1 VSRPYLVL
9 RHHPEFRRLWAAQL
23 LSMVGTQI
31 QSAAAHWHI
40 YLLTGSPIALGAL
53 GLSRVLPIIVFSLL
67 GGVVADR
74 HDRRKVMLLTQ
85 SVMALL
91 VASLAALTLLGR
103 DDAVVIYL
111 VYALMGSAWA
121 FDNPARQSLV
131 PRLVPLVDLPSA
143 ITVNLTAGQL
153 AQVAGPALAGLLIAA
168 SPAASAA
175 GAGAGGTRALGWL
188 YAIDALSFLVVIAA
202 LVRLRAPAAAPAPAQ
217 GGADM
222 WASLRE
228 GLRFVFRTPLL
239 VWTMGLDFVATF
251 FSGALS
257 LLPIVADRVLG
268 VGAAGYGW
276 LMAAPACGAL
286 VGSLITSAR
295 ALPRRQGRLLLATV
309 AAYGLATVVYG
320 VSRSFALTLLAL
332 AGTGLFDLI
341 STVIR
346 NTLRQTVT
354 PDALRGRMTAVSA
367 IFFMGGPQLG
377 EMEAGVVAG
386 LFASQVVG
394 VTASVVSGGL
404 LTMLAAAW
412 VALRAPAIVAY
423 EGPPTSSS
431 AS

>member
-1 VSRPYLVL
+1 MSRPYLVL
-9 RHHPEFRRLWAAQL
+9 RQPEFRRLWAAQL
-23 LSMVGTQI
+23 LSMVGTQV
-31 QSAAAHWHI
+31 QSTAAHWHI

-53 GLSRVLPIIVFSLL
+53 GLSRVLPIIVFSLA

-85 SVMALL
+85 TTMALC
-91 VASLAALTLLGR
+91 VALLAALTLLGR
-103 DDAVVIYL
+103 EDAVVIYG

-121 FDNPARQSLV
+121 FDNPARQSLI
-131 PRLVPLVDLPSA
+131 PRLVPLSELPSA
-143 ITVNLTAGQL
+143 ITMNLTAGQF

-168 SPAASAA
+168 SPAAHASTAS
-175 GAGAGGTRALGWL
+175 AGGTRSLGWL
-188 YAIDALSFLVVIAA
+188 YAIDAASFLVVIAA
-202 LVRLRAPAAAPAPAQ
+202 LLRLRTPAPPAAAVPARE
-217 GGADM
+217 DV
-222 WASLRE
+222 WTSLRE

-276 LMAAPACGAL
+276 LVVAPAAGAF
-286 VGSLITSAR
+286 VGSLLTSAR

-309 AAYGLATVVYG
+309 AAYGAATVVYG
-320 VSRSFALTLLAL
+320 LSRSFVLTVIAL
-332 AGTGLFDLI
+332 AGTGFADLI

-346 NTLRQTVT
+346 NTLRQTAT
-354 PDALRGRMTAVSA
+354 PDALRGRMTSVSA

-377 EMEAGVVAG
+377 EMEAGLVAG

-404 LTMLAAAW
+404 LTILAAAW
-412 VALRAPAIVAY
+412 VAVRGRVLIAY
-423 EGPPTSSS
+423 EGP
-431 AS
+431 ASHT